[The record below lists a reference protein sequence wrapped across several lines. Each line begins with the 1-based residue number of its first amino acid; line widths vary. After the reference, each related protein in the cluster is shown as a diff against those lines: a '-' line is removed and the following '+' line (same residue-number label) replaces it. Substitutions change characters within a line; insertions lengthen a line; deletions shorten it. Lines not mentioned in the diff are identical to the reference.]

1 MLMQRFV
8 IFKKE
13 VILYTTYINSINDIG
28 NIIVTYGNG
37 RHARS

>member
-13 VILYTTYINSINDIG
+13 VILYTTYINSINDIE

-37 RHARS
+37 RRARS